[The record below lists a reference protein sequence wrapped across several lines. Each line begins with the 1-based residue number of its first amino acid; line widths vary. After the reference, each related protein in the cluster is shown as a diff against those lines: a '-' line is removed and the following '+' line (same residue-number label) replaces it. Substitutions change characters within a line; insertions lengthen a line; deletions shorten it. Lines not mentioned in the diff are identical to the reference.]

1 MPFSP
6 RMIPK
11 GGPWS
16 AIGNQASGAQNNRVY
31 PTGAGSNPVD
41 DYANGINLYTQ
52 FHAPDFAQVQGQ
64 VDSGRRQY
72 GYSVAQNALN
82 AQNAQS
88 DYGYANQLLDQD
100 YAQLGIDRADL
111 RRQQGYYD
119 DLYANDVARYG
130 VNDAYQAGNQQFAD
144 MRQQLN
150 DRSYAADGQIYDIAG
165 QQYGLDGETY
175 GIAGKRY
182 GLAGERYGLQGQT
195 HESVLAQ
202 IANQVQIARRGAY
215 EGDRNAGS
223 DASQAG
229 AFTGVGHRM
238 ARDDIAAA
246 LGFKTAD
253 LAETKQ
259 QELINRQQQGVDYK
273 EAGLVYDEAGI
284 AYKHDGLQYQ
294 LAGVQYDKAGIA
306 HDSNTVDYMQ
316 TTSDIANKRNNL
328 NFDLQDAGLTHD
340 EQVARLESRLQGL
353 DVTAAK
359 YGINRQQLI
368 SKLQQALSALHLDNQ
383 MSAGQLAD
391 LLNNAQSANSAI
403 VMQILQQAGLG

>member
-6 RMIPK
+6 RYIPK
-11 GGPWS
+11 SSPWH
-16 AIGNQASGAQNNRVY
+16 AIGQQASGAQNNRVY
-31 PTGAGSNPVD
+31 PAGSNSDPVQQ
-41 DYANGINLYTQ
+41 YADGINLYTQ
-52 FHAPDFAQVQGQ
+52 FHAPDFAQVANQANA
-64 VDSGRRQY
+64 GRRQY
-72 GYSVAQNALN
+72 GFSLAQNALN
-82 AQNAQS
+82 QQNAQS
-88 DYGYANQLLDQD
+88 DYGYANQMLDQD

-119 DLYANDVARYG
+119 DQYALDQQRYQT
-130 VNDAYQAGNQQFAD
+130 NDAYQAGNQVFAD

-150 DRSYAADGQIYDIAG
+150 DRDYAIAGNIYDIAG

-195 HESVLAQ
+195 HDSVLAQ

-215 EGDRNAGS
+215 EADRNAGS

-238 ARDDIAAA
+238 ARDDTAAA

-253 LAETKQ
+253 LAETKK
-259 QELINRQQQGVDYK
+259 QEDINREQQGLDYR

-284 AYKHDGLQYQ
+284 AYKHDGLTYQ
-294 LAGVQYDKAGIA
+294 LAGAQYDKAGVQ
-306 HDSNTVDYMQ
+306 HDANTVDYMQ
-316 TTSDIANKRNNL
+316 STSDIANKRNNL
-328 NFDLQDAGLTHD
+328 NYDLQDAGLTHD
-340 EQVARLESRLQGL
+340 EMVARLESRLQGL
-353 DVTAAK
+353 DVTAAR

>member
-6 RMIPK
+6 RYIPK
-11 GGPWS
+11 SSPWS
-16 AIGNQASGAQNNRVY
+16 AIGHQASGVQNQHV
-31 PTGAGSNPVD
+31 AGNASNPVD

-52 FHAPDFAQVQGQ
+52 FHAPDFAQIQNQ
-64 VDSGRRQY
+64 VSNAQHQY
-72 GYSVAQNALN
+72 GYSQQQNALN
-82 AQNAQS
+82 AQNARE
-88 DYGYANQLLDQD
+88 DTGYANQLLDQD
-100 YAQLGIDRADL
+100 YNQLGIDRATAQ
-111 RRQQGYYD
+111 RQMGYYD
-119 DLYANDVARYG
+119 NLYANDVARYG
-130 VNDAYQAGNQQFAD
+130 TNDAYQAGNQVFAD

-150 DRSYAADGQIYDIAG
+150 DRSYAADGRIYDIAG

-195 HESVLAQ
+195 HDSVLAQ

-253 LAETKQ
+253 LAETKK
-259 QELINRQQQGVDYK
+259 QEDINREQQGVDYK

-284 AYKHDGLQYQ
+284 AYKHDGLTYQ

-306 HDSNTVDYMQ
+306 HDANTVDYMQ

-328 NFDLQDAGLTHD
+328 NYDLQDAGLTHD
-340 EQVARLESRLQGL
+340 EQIARLNDRLQSL

-403 VMQILQQAGLG
+403 VMQILQQAGLGG